1 MGIRSFSLSTFLILG
16 RLAKKLRKQ
25 AFIRNKNCDSS
36 PIRTTQSFVH
46 RVIYVSD
53 LHYPSHHLDIS
64 ILYTSESVRE
74 EGAERESAVN
84 TLDTEDSEEE
94 EGLRSVVAVEEKP
107 GL

>member
-1 MGIRSFSLSTFLILG
+1 MLFRS
-16 RLAKKLRKQ
+16 KKLRKQ
-25 AFIRNKNCDSS
+25 TFIRNKNCDSS

-84 TLDTEDSEEE
+84 TLDTEDSEEDSEEE